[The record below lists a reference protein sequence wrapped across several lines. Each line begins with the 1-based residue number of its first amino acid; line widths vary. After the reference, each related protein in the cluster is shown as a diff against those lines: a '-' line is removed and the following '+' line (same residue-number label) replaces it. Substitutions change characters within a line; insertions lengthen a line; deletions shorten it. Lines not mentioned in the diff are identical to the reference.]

1 MLILKNIMSI
11 IKSFLLAPF
20 ILYIFNLM
28 AIGLDI
34 YIPINIVTVCIVGL
48 LGIPGLVTLVLFL
61 IFIF

>member
-1 MLILKNIMSI
+1 MSI

-28 AIGLDI
+28 AVGLDI
-34 YIPINIVTVCIVGL
+34 YIPINIVTVFVVGL
-48 LGIPGLVTLVLFL
+48 LGIPGLVTLILFL